1 MNGERLPME
10 ELRSIID
17 AFVERVVED
26 PMIGFFFNSIPKE
39 RLKQRELEFAAA
51 WMGHPIAYTGRPLKQ
66 AHTQHPI
73 KGGHFD
79 RRKKIL
85 QETLNEFDV
94 PSALKE
100 AWLSHTDALRAQITQ
115 DAESQCDAVATR
127 LDALNRPDGPLAM
140 VNSREGD
147 SK

>member
-1 MNGERLPME
+1 MNRELLPMDQ
-10 ELRSIID
+10 LRPIID

-51 WMGHPIAYTGRPLKQ
+51 WMGHSIAYTGRPLKQ

-85 QETLNEFDV
+85 HETLNEFDV

-115 DAESQCDAVATR
+115 DDESQCDAVATR

-140 VNSREGD
+140 INFREGD
-147 SK
+147 AE

>member
-1 MNGERLPME
+1 MNRELLPMDQ
-10 ELRSIID
+10 LRPIID
-17 AFVERVVED
+17 AFVERVVID

-51 WMGHPIAYTGRPLKQ
+51 WMGHPVSYTGRPLRQ

-85 QETLNEFDV
+85 EDTLNEFDV
-94 PSALKE
+94 PCTLKE
-100 AWLSHTDALRAQITQ
+100 AWLAHTDALRAQITQ
-115 DAESQCDAVATR
+115 DGKSQCDAVATR
-127 LDALNRPDGPLAM
+127 LDDLNSPDGPLAM
-140 VNSREGD
+140 INFREGD
-147 SK
+147 SE